1 MRRDCEWTHETVLPG
16 EAASASRARDFV
28 CLHLIEH
35 ELLYLVEDVRLVVS
49 ELATYAVLEGRLPF
63 LVTLQGSDESVLL
76 TGQDGSRCT
85 PGESEDQV
93 DAQENARADARGH
106 RLAVVESASREW
118 GVRRE
123 PDGTRS
129 VWASFDVRW
138 RRSPD

>member
-63 LVTLQGSDESVLL
+63 LVTLQGWDESVLL
-76 TGQDGSRCT
+76 TVQDGSRCA
-85 PGESEDQV
+85 PGETEDLV
-93 DAQENARADARGH
+93 DAQDR

-138 RRSPD
+138 RRSSG

>member
-1 MRRDCEWTHETVLPG
+1 MRRDFEWAHETVLAA
-16 EAASASRARDFV
+16 ETASASRARDFV

-49 ELATYAVLEGRLPF
+49 ELATHAVLEGRLPF

-76 TGQDGSRCT
+76 TVQDGSRGT
-85 PGESEDQV
+85 PGEGEDQV
-93 DAQENARADARGH
+93 DAQVDAQDH

-129 VWASFDVRW
+129 VWASFEVRW